1 MISAVE
7 ALNEAD
13 YSKASWSNLQ
23 TALTTSKDV
32 VADLTTVYNNAV
44 YAINSN
50 IGYEQADADMYANNI
65 LNAIAALVE
74 KQPEPS
80 VDKSVLETLL
90 NKANELDL
98 YAYKDF
104 KPVIDALFDANGV
117 LANEKATQA
126 LVDAVLKVLQDAIDP
141 ETFNVIPGKNSVTF
155 EWLASTS
162 DDVAYYELVSLPS
175 HEVIKRVTTT
185 SFVWE
190 NLEAGISGKVMLC
203 TYDEAGNRSS
213 GIQSGYITLP
223 EWTAP
228 AKVENVVAKDSNYKT
243 VEDTTL
249 AVTGVMSDASNTVK
263 ESVEKVSSAVT
274 LTAATKSIKVSWGK
288 VKE

>member
-80 VDKSVLETLL
+80 VDKSVLETLV

-223 EWTAP
+223 E
-228 AKVENVVAKDSNYKT
+228 
-243 VEDTTL
+243 
-249 AVTGVMSDASNTVK
+249 
-263 ESVEKVSSAVT
+263 
-274 LTAATKSIKVSWGK
+274 
-288 VKE
+288 